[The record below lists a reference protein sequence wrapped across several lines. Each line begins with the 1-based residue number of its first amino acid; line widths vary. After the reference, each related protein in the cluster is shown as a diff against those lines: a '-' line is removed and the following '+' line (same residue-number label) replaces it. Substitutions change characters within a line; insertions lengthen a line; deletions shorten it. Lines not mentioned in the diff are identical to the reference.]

1 MKNQF
6 QKIYPDSKEINIS
19 FCPYRVCPLG
29 AHVDHQYGLITGFAI
44 DKGIHIAFCETKDGL
59 VEATSCNFPEKIS
72 FNINNIPEFQGDWA
86 DYIRGAAF
94 ALAKKYELQNGVKA
108 LIKGTL
114 PVGGL
119 SSSAA
124 LILAFMS
131 ALCRVNN
138 IELSDKEKIY
148 IAQAAENEY
157 VGVSCGKLDQ
167 SCEVLC
173 KKDHLLYLDNKTDE
187 YELIP
192 QNPNMPPYEI
202 AVVFSGV
209 ERTLVGS
216 EFNTRVDEL
225 KSASYALK
233 AFAGMEYGKFKDS
246 RLRDVPED
254 VYHKYKDKLPENW
267 AKRAEH
273 YYTEF
278 KRVQNG
284 VEAWKNGDIVSFGR
298 LMTESGNS
306 SIYNYETG
314 SDELKAIHE
323 IMLET
328 DGIYGG
334 RFSGAGFKGCCVA
347 LINPEY
353 KESIK
358 EKITKEYLKRFP
370 KYKNSFS
377 IHFCKTAD
385 GCR

>member
-1 MKNQF
+1 MKNEF
-6 QKIYPDSKEINIS
+6 RKIYPDSKEINIS

-59 VEATSCNFPEKIS
+59 VEAASFNFPEKIS
-72 FNINNIPEFQGDWA
+72 FDINNIPEFQGDWA

-94 ALAKKYELQNGVKA
+94 ALSKKYKLQKGIKA

-124 LILAFMS
+124 LILSFMS

-138 IELSDKEKIY
+138 IELSEKGKIY

-173 KKDHLLYLDNKTDE
+173 KKDHLLFLDNKTDE

-192 QNPNMPPYEI
+192 QNPNMAPYEI

-216 EFNTRVDEL
+216 AFNMRVDEL

-254 VYHKYKDKLPENW
+254 VYHKYKDKLPQNW

-278 KRVQNG
+278 KRVQKG
-284 VEAWKNGDIVSFGR
+284 VEAWKNGDIVSFGK

-314 SDELKAIHE
+314 SDELKTIHE

-347 LINPEY
+347 LVNPEY

-358 EKITKEYLKRFP
+358 EKITKEYLARFP
-370 KYKNSFS
+370 QYKETFS
-377 IHFCKTAD
+377 IHFCKTDD
-385 GCR
+385 GCK

>member
-1 MKNQF
+1 M
-6 QKIYPDSKEINIS
+6 
-19 FCPYRVCPLG
+19 
-29 AHVDHQYGLITGFAI
+29 
-44 DKGIHIAFCETKDGL
+44 
-59 VEATSCNFPEKIS
+59 
-72 FNINNIPEFQGDWA
+72 
-86 DYIRGAAF
+86 
-94 ALAKKYELQNGVKA
+94 
-108 LIKGTL
+108 
-114 PVGGL
+114 
-119 SSSAA
+119 
-124 LILAFMS
+124 
-131 ALCRVNN
+131 
-138 IELSDKEKIY
+138 
-148 IAQAAENEY
+148 
-157 VGVSCGKLDQ
+157 
-167 SCEVLC
+167 
-173 KKDHLLYLDNKTDE
+173 
-187 YELIP
+187 
-192 QNPNMPPYEI
+192 
-202 AVVFSGV
+202 
-209 ERTLVGS
+209 
-216 EFNTRVDEL
+216 
-225 KSASYALK
+225 
-233 AFAGMEYGKFKDS
+233 
-246 RLRDVPED
+246 
-254 VYHKYKDKLPENW
+254 YHKYKDKLPEKW

-385 GCR
+385 GCK

>member
-1 MKNQF
+1 MINEFK
-6 QKIYPDSKEINIS
+6 KLYPNSENISIS
-19 FCPYRVCPLG
+19 FCPYRVCSLG

-44 DKGIHIAFCETKDGL
+44 DKGIHIVFCETKDGL
-59 VEATSCNFPEKIS
+59 IEATSFNFPEKIS

-86 DYIRGAAF
+86 DYIRGAAY
-94 ALAKKYELQNGVKA
+94 ALSKKYKLQKGMKA

-124 LILAFMS
+124 LILSFMS
-131 ALCRVNN
+131 ALCSVNN

-192 QNPNMPPYEI
+192 QNTNMPPYEI

-216 EFNTRVDEL
+216 AFNMRVDEL

-278 KRVQNG
+278 KRVQKG
-284 VEAWKNGDIVSFGR
+284 IEAWKNGDIVSFGR

-370 KYKNSFS
+370 QYKDSFS
-377 IHFCKTAD
+377 IYFCKTAD

>member
-1 MKNQF
+1 MINEF
-6 QKIYPDSKEINIS
+6 QKIYPDSKEFNTN

-59 VEATSCNFPEKIS
+59 VEAASFNFPEKIS

-86 DYIRGAAF
+86 DYIRGAAYS
-94 ALAKKYELQNGVKA
+94 LSKKYKLQKGIKA

-124 LILAFMS
+124 LILSFMS

-173 KKDHLLYLDNKTDE
+173 KKDHLLFLDNKTDE

-192 QNPNMPPYEI
+192 QNPNMAPYEI

-216 EFNTRVDEL
+216 AFNMRVDEL

-246 RLRDVPED
+246 RLRDVPEE

-278 KRVQNG
+278 KRVQKG
-284 VEAWKNGDIVSFGR
+284 VEAWKNGDIVSFGK

-314 SDELKAIHE
+314 SDELKTIHE

-328 DGIYGG
+328 DGIYGV

-347 LINPEY
+347 LVNPEY
-353 KESIK
+353 KEIIK
-358 EKITKEYLKRFP
+358 EKITKEYLARFP
-370 KYKNSFS
+370 QYKETFS
-377 IHFCKTAD
+377 IHFCKTDD
-385 GCR
+385 GCK